1 MNIVDTVI
9 RNKRKMAFHFS
20 YYDILIIILKKMV
33 E

>member
-1 MNIVDTVI
+1 MNIVETVLK
-9 RNKRKMAFHFS
+9 NKRKIAFHFS